1 MSTDHL
7 KKDSTYTLN
16 NGNKIPISG
25 FGLYQTPPDQTVEL
39 TYQALKVGYR
49 QIDSAKLYENE
60 LESAQGIGKFL
71 KEFPNVPRSEIF
83 YTTKLFND
91 SHGYKN
97 AQKGIKES
105 LDRVEPHIGYIDLL
119 MIHTPIAH
127 DKETRLGT
135 WKALQEV
142 VQTGKVKNIG
152 VSNYSIKHLEEILN
166 WDGLK
171 IKPVI
176 DQVELHPW
184 LPRKD
189 LQNFVKKHDIYLQA
203 YAPLTQGQ
211 KFKDQDI
218 VAIAEK
224 HKYTGPEVLLAWSYY
239 QGFIPIAKTATVKR
253 IEPNFTTV
261 ERVKLDK
268 DDLAKLD
275 KGDSYEVLTAWDPT
289 AFKDGEEN
297 DSKWQL

>member
-1 MSTDHL
+1 MAIHVE
-7 KKDSTYTLN
+7 KDTLYTLN
-16 NGNKIPISG
+16 NGQKIPISG

-39 TYQALKVGYR
+39 TYEALKAGYR

-71 KEFPNVPRSEIF
+71 KDYPNVPRSEIF

-91 SHGYKN
+91 AHGYEN
-97 AQKGIKES
+97 AKKGIKES

-119 MIHTPIAH
+119 LIHTPIA
-127 DKETRLGT
+127 DKERRLGT

-142 VQTGKVKNIG
+142 VETGKVKSIG
-152 VSNYSIKHLEEILN
+152 VSNYGTKHLDELYS

-171 IKPVI
+171 IKPVV

-189 LQNFVKKHDIYLQA
+189 LQEYAKKYDFYLQA

-211 KFKDQDI
+211 KFEDPD
-218 VAIAEK
+218 VSAIAKK
-224 HKYTGPEVLLAWSYY
+224 HGYTGPEVLLAWSYY

-253 IEPNFTTV
+253 IEPNYTTLD
-261 ERVKLDK
+261 RVKLDEE
-268 DDLAKLD
+268 DLAKLN
-275 KGDSYEVLTAWDPT
+275 KPNSYEVLTYWDPT
-289 AFKDGEEN
+289 VFKDGEEN
-297 DSKWQL
+297 EKKWQI